1 MNWLSPGAFDQVGE
15 EEQPPPRH
23 MPHGVEHLPSPVHH
37 LAAHGPLH
45 ELRQHIA
52 DAVQLGDLE
61 TVRNHIRDAEER
73 HLMPP
78 HSHEMLDLLWGPGRN
93 THDWRV
99 GLADAVNT
107 AIGMAKQYNLFLENL
122 NTARRLPMSSQI
134 EEFYQEVPRIIEA
147 FGRNLPS
154 IAPGPRRSRC
164 EATIERLQIAA
175 RRNPE

>member
-1 MNWLSPGAFDQVGE
+1 MNWLSPGAFNQVR
-15 EEQPPPRH
+15 EEQPPPRR

-52 DAVQLGDLE
+52 DAVQLGDME
-61 TVRNHIRDAEER
+61 SVRKHMRHAEES

-78 HSHEMLDLLWGPGRN
+78 HSHEMLDLLWGAGRN

-107 AIGMAKQYNLFLENL
+107 AVGMAKHYNQFLENL
-122 NTARRLPMSSQI
+122 NTARSLPMSSQI
-134 EEFYQEVPRIIEA
+134 EEFYQEVPRIIET
-147 FGRNLPS
+147 FGRTLPG
-154 IAPGPRRSRC
+154 IARGPRRSRC
-164 EATIERLQIAA
+164 ETTIERLRVAA
-175 RRNPE
+175 QRSPD